1 MNGSTEKKGNN
12 TGDKGDTNKEST
24 DFMLEEYRQIAKVYG
39 DTLTQKNDL
48 LKFYIA
54 VIGTGGSLLAVLFKV
69 TENDPEISLIELLSV
84 ESFVVIGLLA
94 VLISLIGLIIFLS
107 IVGLRIEMV
116 LYIRTINVLRGY
128 FAEKDKNI
136 TKFLV
141 LPTYDKK
148 TPPFRGS
155 LVTSFCWV
163 AVLISLINS
172 ALLLSGSYMLTVGIQ
187 KLGHEV
193 GAVKIAPAIFLFFL
207 YFGIHHLLHY
217 AMTYHMERTY
227 IWKRKKPRQ
236 KEDRGTTMSM

>member
-1 MNGSTEKKGNN
+1 MNGSTEENGNN
-12 TGDKGDTNKEST
+12 AGNEGDTNKGST
-24 DFMLEEYRQIAKVYG
+24 NFILEEYRQIAKVYG
-39 DTLTQKNDL
+39 DLLTQKNDL

-54 VIGTGGSLLAVLFKV
+54 VIGTGGSLLAVLFKF
-69 TENDPEISLIELLSV
+69 TENDQGISPIKSLSIESL
-84 ESFVVIGLLA
+84 VVIGLFA

-128 FAEKDKNI
+128 FAEKDKDL

-155 LVTSFCWV
+155 LLTSFCWV

-193 GAVKIAPAIFLFFL
+193 GAVEVTPAVFLFFL
-207 YFGIHHLLHY
+207 YFAVHHLLYY

-236 KEDRGTTMSM
+236 KEDQGTTMSM